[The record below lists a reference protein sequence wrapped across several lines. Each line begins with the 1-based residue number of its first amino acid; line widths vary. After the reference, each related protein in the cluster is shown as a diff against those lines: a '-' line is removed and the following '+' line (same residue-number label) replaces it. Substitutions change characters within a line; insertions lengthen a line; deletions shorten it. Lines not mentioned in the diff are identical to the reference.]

1 MFDAVSVRPA
11 LEGAIYPGNNPEVK
25 ACFEDLCMT
34 RRDVRLL
41 DIVRTGSRPL
51 GKRFF
56 IQFCFATAKEV
67 DYTLRE
73 GVPLEVVRPV
83 RHETSCPF
91 RVVNAYPQEK
101 GAVMA
106 LNYVGVKPI
115 LVCNAGDV
123 DCLMPQELEARIHAL
138 VRAEVNI
145 SLHLRAE
152 SSRRR
157 LHAVDATSARWRRGA
172 CPSLVDLRTENGR
185 QRCLAAL
192 CTSKGVRRGCLQH
205 AHRNSDARPCRS
217 SCH

>member
-1 MFDAVSVRPA
+1 MSH
-11 LEGAIYPGNNPEVK
+11 AIYMNYTNLISGLEKN
-25 ACFEDLCMT
+25 
-34 RRDVRLL
+34 
-41 DIVRTGSRPL
+41 
-51 GKRFF
+51 FF
-56 IQFCFATAKEV
+56 VQFCFAKAKPV
-67 DYTLRE
+67 DYTRRE
-73 GVPLEVVRPV
+73 GVPFEVVRPV
-83 RHETSCPF
+83 KQETCCPF

-101 GAVMA
+101 GSLFA

-172 CPSLVDLRTENGR
+172 CPSLVDF
-185 QRCLAAL
+185 
-192 CTSKGVRRGCLQH
+192 VHRR
-205 AHRNSDARPCRS
+205 
-217 SCH
+217 